1 MQISIQ
7 DAMKKLFAVEKWD
20 SKMAGLRIA
29 QDWEKIMGKTI
40 QKYTQY
46 ISLKQKTLFVKTE
59 IPILKHELITN
70 KTQLIAKINAFYEA
84 KVVEDIKVN

>member
-7 DAMKKLFAVEKWD
+7 DAIKKLFATQRWD

-29 QDWEKIMGKTI
+29 QDWEKIMGKTV
-40 QKYTQY
+40 QKYTQS
-46 ISLKQKTLFVKTE
+46 ISLKNKILYVKTE

-70 KTQLIAKINAFYEA
+70 KTQLIEKINGFYQA
-84 KVVEDIKVN
+84 KVVEEIKIN